1 MSASDLHESMTN
13 PAVRGQYLAAIRN
26 RGKDVLINDVS
37 EAMDLLISMSARL
50 QDAQKRIAELEN
62 NETCQRLANAEHVIY
77 MKDLAIHNILASRRA
92 QFKKRLDAQKRIA
105 ELEDHARLSQQ
116 ARDELLAR
124 AITAENELARRD
136 ALDSPGE

>member
-1 MSASDLHESMTN
+1 MNTDQLKFSLMCWQGDYDSVHDKEQYDLF
-13 PAVRGQYLAAIRN
+13 GAAIN
-26 RGKDVLINDVS
+26 AVN
-37 EAMDLLISMSARL
+37 RL

-105 ELEDHARLSQQ
+105 ELEANDRMNQQ

-124 AITAENELARRD
+124 AIEAEDELARRD